1 MTPHYESPKP
11 VKRVSLTPAEFAQ
24 ITGMKVKAVRVAI
37 HNDEIAVTRL
47 GNRLYIPVT
56 EVKRLFGEE
65 ALGLIANLVVD
76 AA

>member
-1 MTPHYESPKP
+1 MTPQNDSPKR

-37 HNDEIAVTRL
+37 HNEQIAATPI